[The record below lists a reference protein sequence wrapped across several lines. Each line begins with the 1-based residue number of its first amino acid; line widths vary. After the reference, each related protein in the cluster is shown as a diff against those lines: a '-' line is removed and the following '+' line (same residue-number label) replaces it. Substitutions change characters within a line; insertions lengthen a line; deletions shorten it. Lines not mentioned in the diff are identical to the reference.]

1 MGSKSAIYT
10 SNQDKEQTRRF
21 HTESPGSQGLQKN
34 SLLLVTQVILQ
45 LQLFL
50 KDFEGYFWDIS
61 YLLSSFLFAW
71 AGQDYI
77 FRDFRVWEVKADLRL
92 FATIMFRDAI
102 SLFTDPLFSHKS
114 PPSASDKYKKA
125 GK

>member
-1 MGSKSAIYT
+1 MSRHVAF
-10 SNQDKEQTRRF
+10 TR
-21 HTESPGSQGLQKN
+21 SPPGVRDSKN

-45 LQLFL
+45 L

-77 FRDFRVWEVKADLRL
+77 FRDFRVWEVKEDLRL